1 MFCLPSVTFDSFFL
15 LRSFLP
21 FSLMPSKVGSA
32 GWSICLPY
40 IVKGVNEL
48 AGSFLSL
55 KNNRNDLVI
64 VFSLSTFVLEF
75 FCPLVP

>member
-1 MFCLPSVTFDSFFL
+1 
-15 LRSFLP
+15 
-21 FSLMPSKVGSA
+21 MPSKVGSA

-48 AGSFLSL
+48 AVSFLSL